1 MSDTLLIILIA
12 LMVVNL
18 IVLSGAVAGLAIA
31 LRKQLP
37 DIRQRIDTVQA
48 RVVTLLDETIPTL
61 QGTHKALDEA
71 ARTPHEAAATIENL
85 HHVTDNIRHKL
96 EVADAIVA
104 KVRKVPEKTARM
116 LGRLIH
122 QTFRLGGRVL
132 ARLHRRILQF
142 ISPKSHTTINRFPL
156 NRRRRR
162 PHLTRSP
169 KHTDTRRDDRCK
181 TMMNAVGYCIC
192 WQELGWARLSA
203 L

>member
-1 MSDTLLIILIA
+1 MSDTLLIFLIA
-12 LMVVNL
+12 LMVLNL
-18 IVLSGAVAGLAIA
+18 VVLSGAVAGLAIA

-71 ARTPHEAAATIENL
+71 TRALHEAAATIENL

-96 EVADAIVA
+96 EVADAIGA

-116 LGRLIH
+116 LGKLIH

-132 ARLHRRILQF
+132 TRQLERLASPPPRPTVYQPQIAHNHQP
-142 ISPKSHTTINRFPL
+142 ISAEPTAETTSSHEVTET
-156 NRRRRR
+156 
-162 PHLTRSP
+162 HLH
-169 KHTDTRRDDRCK
+169 KE
-181 TMMNAVGYCIC
+181 G
-192 WQELGWARLSA
+192 
-203 L
+203 